1 MGAAPITVAAELRAA
16 LGLSRVIE
24 TGTFQGEGAREFSK
38 IYPSVVTIELNEEIY
53 RDTKSKLGQ
62 IANINFVMGDSG
74 SVLPE
79 WVDPS
84 VPTFY
89 FLDGHW
95 SGGPTGGVVGQCPV
109 MAELAALGKGHAD
122 DCIVIDDARQ
132 FLSAPPPPYNPDDWP
147 TIVQVIDAMR
157 DIHPDHH
164 ITILDDQVFAVPR
177 QARAVIDRLGQRVNR
192 SVGRT
197 VARWALGDRLAP
209 WSLTRVRLRR
219 WAKTAQRRLDRALG

>member
-38 IYPSVVTIELNEEIY
+38 IYPAVVTIELDEDIY
-53 RDTKSKLGQ
+53 RRTKARLGG
-62 IANINFVMGDSG
+62 IANIEFVMGDSG
-74 SVLPE
+74 DVLSE
-79 WVDPS
+79 WVNPS
-84 VPTFY
+84 IPTFY

-95 SGGPTGGVVGQCPV
+95 SGGPTGGAVDQCPLLS
-109 MAELAALGKGHAD
+109 ELAALKAGHPAD
-122 DCIVIDDARQ
+122 SIVIDDARQ

-147 TIVQVIDAMR
+147 TIVQVIDALR

-177 QARAVIDRLGQRVNR
+177 EARAVVDRLGQRLNR
-192 SVGRT
+192 SVVRSA
-197 VARWALGDRLAP
+197 ARGVLGDRLAP
-209 WSLTRVRLRR
+209 WSPARVRLRR
-219 WAKTAQRRLDRALG
+219 WTESAQRRLVRASG